1 MVSLALPQ
9 HVFRYPFRADH
20 VSLFINI
27 INGLLVIWLA
37 WQLAGLSWLLLPSPP
52 DEGDALMVS
61 AAPQP
66 VQRKPATSS
75 ERELAGWHLFGE
87 AGRQNA
93 VKRAATLSAP
103 ETRLRLTLKGVF
115 ASDEA
120 AAAGW
125 AIIADPK
132 GKEDTYEIG
141 DPLPGNAKLS
151 EIYVDRIILERGG
164 RFETLKLPK
173 NRNKSAVRSANRNAV
188 GRRGGRNDR
197 VRATAFSKYRKEIKQ
212 NPASFLNY
220 VRATPA
226 RKSGKFIGFRL
237 QPGKKRGAL
246 KELGLKPGDIVTSIN
261 GIKIDAPAKGM
272 KAMQALGKGDSV
284 GVTLLRGGQEI
295 SLNLTLPASAR

>member
-1 MVSLALPQ
+1 MAC
-9 HVFRYPFRADH
+9 
-20 VSLFINI
+20 
-27 INGLLVIWLA
+27 LLSGWH
-37 WQLAGLSWLLLPSPP
+37 GSS
-52 DEGDALMVS
+52 
-61 AAPQP
+61 
-66 VQRKPATSS
+66 TSS

-173 NRNKSAVRSANRNAV
+173 NAMLWVVEV
-188 GRRGGRNDR
+188 G
-197 VRATAFSKYRKEIKQ
+197 AMT
-212 NPASFLNY
+212 
-220 VRATPA
+220 
-226 RKSGKFIGFRL
+226 FIGFRL